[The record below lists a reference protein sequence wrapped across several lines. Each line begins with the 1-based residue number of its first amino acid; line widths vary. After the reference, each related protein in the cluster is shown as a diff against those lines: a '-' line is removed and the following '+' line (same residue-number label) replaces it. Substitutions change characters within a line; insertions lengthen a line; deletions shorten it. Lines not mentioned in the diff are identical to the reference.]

1 LAQAVD
7 RLQLQLQQRLG
18 HTRELDQ
25 QVDRLVS
32 RRSQALL
39 DLAKHYLPD
48 ISVENVQRT
57 FADVR
62 ADLLELIQRK
72 QQREE
77 DLHRELEQRSVAL
90 DATEEQLHAVTDQL
104 NEKVAE
110 REQLEQRLA
119 ERLHASP
126 SFLQLSQQA
135 VAAESELEQNERRVE
150 ESRSEAERK
159 LPSYEASRLFRYLY
173 ECHYGTTAYRGRG
186 LTRSMDRWVAKLIDF
201 TRARQ
206 GYEFLKTTPDL
217 IAQEVLR
224 RREQFDALMVQVEA
238 IEDQLSDE
246 IGLTAVMQAGDRLG
260 HQRDQII
267 EQIAQQQQ
275 AFEERRQELLELDRP
290 DNAYYGQAISRMQE
304 YLASLKQSQLQ
315 QKSWATPEPHDDTIV
330 REIGELTEQ
339 LQSTE
344 RQLAQANQQHLAW
357 DRQLAGAQQLLQRFR
372 QSEFDSQRS
381 SFAPSLNID
390 RLVQELVDGR
400 VDLEQVWSQLRQAQR
415 FAPTWQQ
422 GTSSPLQE
430 IAGGEISG
438 VLLQVL
444 SEVAGQAMRQ
454 TAQRGMQRRGPTRT
468 VERRSQGRPPFRQRG
483 FTNGRGF

>member
-1 LAQAVD
+1 LARTVD
-7 RLQLQLQQRLG
+7 RLQLQLQQRSG
-18 HTRELDQ
+18 HSRELDQ
-25 QVDRLVS
+25 QVDSLVS

-57 FADVR
+57 FAGVR
-62 ADLLELIQRK
+62 SDLLELIQRK

-77 DLHRELEQRSVAL
+77 ALHRELEQRSAEL
-90 DATEEQLHAVTDQL
+90 DATEQRLHTVTDQL
-104 NEKVAE
+104 NQKVAE

-126 SFLQLSQQA
+126 SFVQLSQQA

-173 ECHYGTTAYRGRG
+173 DCRYGTTAYRGRG

-206 GYEFLKTTPDL
+206 GYEFLKTTPGL
-217 IAQEVLR
+217 MAQEVLR
-224 RREQFDALMVQVEA
+224 RREQFDTLMAQVEA

-246 IGLTAVMQAGDRLG
+246 IGLTAVMQAGEQLG
-260 HQRDQII
+260 QQRDRII
-267 EQIAQQQQ
+267 EQMAQQQLLL
-275 AFEERRQELLELDRP
+275 EERRQELLELERP
-290 DNAYYGQAISRMQE
+290 DNAYYSQALSRMQE
-304 YLASLKQSQLQ
+304 YLASLKQTQLQ
-315 QKSWATPEPHDDTIV
+315 QKSWATPEPHDDMLV
-330 REIGELTEQ
+330 REIGQLTEQ

-344 RQLAQANQQHLAW
+344 RQLTEANQQHLAW
-357 DRQLAGAQQLLQRFR
+357 DRQLAAVQQLLQRFR
-372 QSEFDSQRS
+372 QAEFDSQRS
-381 SFAPSLNID
+381 SFSPSLGID
-390 RLVQELVDGR
+390 RLVQELVEGR
-400 VDLEQVWSQLRQAQR
+400 IEAEQVWNQLRQAQR

-422 GTSSPLQE
+422 GSSSPLQE

-438 VLLQVL
+438 VLFQVL